1 MEAAVSY
8 PPLNPVQ
15 LHLLKMFSFTKS
27 EESLNELK
35 SVLLDFYH
43 KKLDEET
50 DRLWEE
56 GKLNDHVIDE
66 MLNCHQRTPYK

>member
-1 MEAAVSY
+1 M
-8 PPLNPVQ
+8 
-15 LHLLKMFSFTKS
+15 
-27 EESLNELK
+27 NELK